1 MVYHPRVPIR
11 RATVA
16 DVPAAAAIINEAAEF
31 GLMLPRSLASM
42 YENVREFHVAI
53 DHPGGEVVGVC
64 GLSVVWAN
72 LAEVAALAVH
82 RAHRGR
88 GLGRRLVEACVDEA
102 RTLGVRRLMTLTYE
116 RAFFEKLGFGV
127 VDRQK
132 LPLKVWSECVRCPK
146 NAACDEIAM
155 IRELEDVPEV
165 TAPPPPTPTNDRY
178 IVPVT
183 LTRGSAASPAG
194 EADPRAEGRGP
205 AGA

>member
-1 MVYHPRVPIR
+1 MPVPPIR

-16 DVPAAAAIINEAAEF
+16 DVPAAAGIINDAAEY

-42 YENVREFHVAI
+42 YENVREFHVAV
-53 DHPGGEVVGVC
+53 DDEAGVVGVC
-64 GLSVVWAN
+64 GLSIVWAN

-82 RAHRGR
+82 HAHRGR

-102 RTLGVRRLMTLTYE
+102 RVLGVRRLMTLTYE
-116 RAFFEKLGFGV
+116 QAFFEKLGFAV

-155 IRELEDVPEV
+155 IRELDDVPEV
-165 TAPPPPTPTNDRY
+165 TAPPPPVQHSGGSERY
-178 IVPVT
+178 VVPVT
-183 LTRGSAASPAG
+183 LK
-194 EADPRAEGRGP
+194 RARIV
-205 AGA
+205 AT